1 MAPTSTKL
9 RPLVKGKILKKR
21 TKKFI
26 RHQSDRY
33 VRLRPNWRKP
43 RGIDNRVRR
52 RFKGVYLMPSIGY
65 GSDKRTRHM
74 RPDGFRAFLVNN
86 VKELEMLLMQ
96 NRKFAAEI
104 AHSVSAPN
112 RKKIIERAQQLA
124 IKSRTDTV
132 DLTDNDIR
140 IDISDALSE
149 KDKVKFTVHT
159 KTTSSMFQES
169 EFSVTRLHEEFIWL
183 HDRCNENE
191 EYAGLIIPPAPP
203 RPDFD
208 SSRSKLQKLSDSE
221 ASLTREEYEKMKQE
235 LEAEYLAMFKKTV
248 SMHEVFLQRLAA
260 HPVLHNDN
268 NFRIFLEYKD
278 DLSVR
283 GKNTKEQ
290 ISGFFKT
297 LTKTADEVFLANQK
311 ESDEFFERQKQFLLT
326 YNTKIKDTTT
336 AADKA
341 TRTQKSKQILLTY
354 FHLNRLYLGITDTYI
369 KLSSHLNTLS
379 ISDTNDLLKYFI
391 LMADFFEKSR
401 KSEIRIQADIDLKL
415 TDTLKYYTRDTKAA
429 LDLMYRRSRCLADFE
444 TANKNLD
451 RARQKNKDIQ
461 QTETIQQNIKIK
473 FESISEKAKDELN
486 DFKNRRV
493 QMFRKNL
500 IELTELQ
507 IKHTKSQIQAIKS
520 VMQQFEA
527 LSS

>member
-1 MAPTSTKL
+1 M
-9 RPLVKGKILKKR
+9 
-21 TKKFI
+21 
-26 RHQSDRY
+26 
-33 VRLRPNWRKP
+33 
-43 RGIDNRVRR
+43 
-52 RFKGVYLMPSIGY
+52 
-65 GSDKRTRHM
+65 
-74 RPDGFRAFLVNN
+74 
-86 VKELEMLLMQ
+86 
-96 NRKFAAEI
+96 
-104 AHSVSAPN
+104 
-112 RKKIIERAQQLA
+112 
-124 IKSRTDTV
+124 V
-132 DLTDNDIR
+132 DLNDTNNDIR

-159 KTTSSMFQES
+159 KTTSPIFQES
-169 EFSVTRLHEEFIWL
+169 EFNVTRLHEEFIWL

-221 ASLTREEYEKMKQE
+221 GSLTREEYEKMKQE

-248 SMHEVFLQRLAA
+248 SMHEVFLQRLVA
-260 HPVLHNDN
+260 HPVLRNDS
-268 NFRIFLEYKD
+268 NFRIFLEYKE

-336 AADKA
+336 AADKI
-341 TRTQKSKQILLTY
+341 TRTQKTVS
-354 FHLNRLYLGITDTYI
+354 DTYI
-369 KLSSHLNTLS
+369 KLSSCLNTLA
-379 ISDTNDLLKYFI
+379 ISGKNDLSKYFI
-391 LMADFFEKSR
+391 LMADFFEKAR
-401 KSEIRIQADIDLKL
+401 KSETRIQSDIDLKL
-415 TDTLKYYTRDTKAA
+415 SDTLKYYMRDTKAA
-429 LDLMYRRSRCLADFE
+429 LDLMYRRSRCLADFD

-461 QTETIQQNIKIK
+461 QTETVQQNIKKK
-473 FESISEKAKDELN
+473 FETISEKAKDELN

-500 IELTELQ
+500 IELTELE
-507 IKHTKSQIQAIKS
+507 IKHTKSQIQTIKS
-520 VMQQFEA
+520 VIQQFEA